1 VLELAAPWYWGPSEA
16 RLGDERQDR
25 AGDEVPVPAESQRDD
40 RLDVEDVLPP
50 LSGPTPKAT
59 LSWNGMPIIK
69 TPPQK
74 GLPRPYVVAVI
85 HGA

>member
-1 VLELAAPWYWGPSEA
+1 VKLGWVTSGRIVRVMRFQS
-16 RLGDERQDR
+16 RLRVSGMTGWMLRTFC
-25 AGDEVPVPAESQRDD
+25 
-40 RLDVEDVLPP
+40 PP